1 MLISNPASYSDRQN
15 TNLRLDEDVKEALA
29 RYVENKNTTM
39 SDVVNELLKTL
50 LVTEG
55 YIEN

>member
-29 RYVENKNTTM
+29 RYVEDNNTTM

>member
-29 RYVENKNTTM
+29 RYVEDKNTTM